1 MKDWLINI
9 AAKIGGVSKL
19 WGFLDGKKTAVAG
32 VASLLSGL
40 AGIAAQIVP
49 LIDKHDV
56 AALLAFAQ
64 HLPQDQ
70 SWALVVGGLA
80 VLGVGH
86 KLEKAAVAPNDTP
99 ESPKP

>member
-1 MKDWLINI
+1 MKDWLINL

-49 LIDKHDV
+49 LIEAKD
-56 AALLAFAQ
+56 ASAWLAFAQ

-80 VLGVGH
+80 VLGIGH
-86 KLEKAAVAPNDTP
+86 KVEKAAITQEPN
-99 ESPKP
+99 KPL

>member
-1 MKDWLINI
+1 MNFLINM
-9 AAKIGGVSKL
+9 AAKIGGISKL

-40 AGIAAQIVP
+40 AGIAAQLVP
-49 LIDKHDV
+49 IIDKHD
-56 AALLAFAQ
+56 AAAVLAFAKG
-64 HLPQDQ
+64 LPSDQ

-86 KLEKAAVAPNDTP
+86 KLEKAAEA
-99 ESPKP
+99 K